1 MSFTT
6 TAMTTDIQS
15 LILDELRAIRG
26 DIKDIKT
33 DVSQLKTDVSQLKA
47 AQEQTDLKIVGINK
61 DINAMKGDIRELK
74 TDVRALKTAQEQT
87 DLKIVGI
94 NNDIN
99 TMKGDIADMKTKFD
113 TRMTGFETEL
123 GTMNNKLIE
132 GRYIRR
138 SFFMEGCTLQN
149 LYNAAVGTIA
159 AIGAYSALFSEK
171 QKCE

>member
-47 AQEQTDLKIVGINK
+47 AQEQTDLKIVGIN
-61 DINAMKGDIRELK
+61 
-74 TDVRALKTAQEQT
+74 
-87 DLKIVGI
+87 
-94 NNDIN
+94 NDIN
-99 TMKGDIADMKTKFD
+99 TMKGDIADIKTKFD

>member
-33 DVSQLKTDVSQLKA
+33 DVSQLKADVSQLK
-47 AQEQTDLKIVGINK
+47 
-61 DINAMKGDIRELK
+61 
-74 TDVRALKTAQEQT
+74 TDVSALKTAQEQT

-123 GTMNNKLIE
+123 GTMNNKLVE

>member
-33 DVSQLKTDVSQLKA
+33 DVSQLKADVSQLK
-47 AQEQTDLKIVGINK
+47 
-61 DINAMKGDIRELK
+61 
-74 TDVRALKTAQEQT
+74 TDVSALKTAQEQT

-123 GTMNNKLIE
+123 GTMNNKLVE

-138 SFFMEGCTLQN
+138 SFLTEGWSMPVILN
-149 LYNAAVGTIA
+149 MASAAVAAVGGYN
-159 AIGAYSALFSEK
+159 IGSK
-171 QKCE
+171 QKCDKCE

>member
-33 DVSQLKTDVSQLKA
+33 DVSQLKADVSQLK
-47 AQEQTDLKIVGINK
+47 
-61 DINAMKGDIRELK
+61 
-74 TDVRALKTAQEQT
+74 TDVSALKTAQEQT

-99 TMKGDIADMKTKFD
+99 TMKGDIADIKTKFD